1 MSRYCVSSTTTMV
14 KKAIFPE
21 TLQNFPMSFVPLE
34 VFRILAMCRETSY
47 TRNSEFCL
55 LILRPENVLPPT
67 NVLGRLTVFCDV
79 NVDLDSQDATSRERN
94 RDIKPA
100 FVSSP
105 FFSTQPS
112 TDSPKKDPKDNAMGV
127 CFPKDQL
134 KKFMCRDSLV
144 AGNLKLKLRCVST

>member
-14 KKAIFPE
+14 KKAIFSE

-112 TDSPKKDPKDNAMGV
+112 TDSPKKRSERQCHG
-127 CFPKDQL
+127 
-134 KKFMCRDSLV
+134 SLFSKRPTEKV
-144 AGNLKLKLRCVST
+144 HVWRFFGRWKS